1 MIIQQTNI
9 GLARYMACTRVKSK
23 QFLEWKIWNK
33 KKAWNKQMQKKKR
46 KVIFKWAFKK
56 REGYLLTGVIRLR
69 TVTSETGL

>member
-33 KKAWNKQMQKKKR
+33 KKAWNKQMQKKK
-46 KVIFKWAFKK
+46 K
-56 REGYLLTGVIRLR
+56 EGNIQMGLQ
-69 TVTSETGL
+69 ETGGLFVDWSHKAQDSDK